1 VQDNKQILEELHTL
15 RKLQQATEERIS
27 QLEKQIRYKTTMKVA
42 KNGNIYRGVLCSDL
56 RPYVQ
61 EWVDM
66 GRTLG
71 ALADNAGLS
80 EGAIVRILNNKQ
92 DMVRTDTAD
101 KLLTAL
107 GLPHIFNELVP
118 EPPESQYYEE

>member
-1 VQDNKQILEELHTL
+1 MDNNKQILEELQTL
-15 RKLQQATEERIS
+15 RKLHSATEERIS
-27 QLEKQIRYKTTMKVA
+27 QLEKQLRYRTTVKIA
-42 KNGNIYRGVLCSDL
+42 KNGNIYKGVLCSDL
-56 RPYVQ
+56 RPYIQ

-71 ALADNAGLS
+71 ALADNAGIS
-80 EGAIVRILNNKQ
+80 EGSIVRILNNKQ

>member
-1 VQDNKQILEELHTL
+1 MQDNKQILEELHTL

-27 QLEKQIRYKTTMKVA
+27 QLEKQIRYRTTMKVA
-42 KNGNIYRGVLCSDL
+42 KNGNIYSGVLCSDL
-56 RPYVQ
+56 RPYIQ

-71 ALADNAGLS
+71 ALADRASIS
-80 EGAIVRILNNKQ
+80 EGSIVRILNNKQ

>member
-1 VQDNKQILEELHTL
+1 MQDNKQILEELHTL
-15 RKLQQATEERIS
+15 RKLQQATEERIN
-27 QLEKQIRYKTTMKVA
+27 QLERQLRYKTTMKVA